1 MKCPKCG
8 NELRQLPKNPKVFYC
23 KNCKKYFE
31 NEQWKV
37 EVEDTPDIPVTDEN
51 NFDNPM
57 PKKTNNTKNWIILLC
72 AVGGGVLF
80 GIIVFFIGLVISPDV
95 ENSTNVAVH
104 STQGTKETIPAET
117 SLEKNTQKVQSET
130 MLETESIISEK
141 NDILTVGDSATQDDV
156 TVTLLS
162 VEESYGNDYI
172 TPEPGN
178 LFLALEFEIE
188 NNSSSDLTISSYWDF
203 EAYCDDYYCDQDIS
217 GLFVDEISSKGQ
229 LDGDVAAG
237 KKLKGAI
244 TYQIPQNYQ
253 KFEISV
259 STGGWFSDDLTFTI
273 YK

>member
-8 NELRQLPKNPKVFYC
+8 SELRQLPKNPKVFYC

-31 NEQWKV
+31 NEQGQV
-37 EVEDTPDIPVTDEN
+37 EGEDIPDVPVTDEN

-57 PKKTNNTKNWIILLC
+57 SKKTNNTQNWIILLC

-80 GIIVFFIGLVISPDV
+80 GIIVFFIGLMISPDV
-95 ENSTNVAVH
+95 ENPTNVAVQ
-104 STQGTKETIPAET
+104 STQRTEGSISSETTLETSTQNPKGETLAET
-117 SLEKNTQKVQSET
+117 ENTV
-130 MLETESIISEK
+130 SEK
-141 NDILTVGDSATQDDV
+141 NDVLTVGDSVTQNDV

-162 VEESYGNDYI
+162 AEESYGNDYI
-172 TPEPGN
+172 IPDSGN
-178 LFLALEFEIE
+178 LFLVLEFEIE

-203 EAYCDDYYCDQDIS
+203 EAYCDDYYYDQDLS

-229 LDGDVAAG
+229 LDGDVATG

-244 TYQIPQNYQ
+244 TYQVPQNYQ